1 MPAPGQTFERL
12 TPADEDRLRQQRAVI
27 ERYLGDDSAD
37 HAKYAT
43 APGKLGL
50 LRAVLAAKVFNASQT
65 YELQCMGVVLGDAF
79 VQQCGWRW
87 RMAND
92 QHGRDPCVKVPD
104 SSIVLFPLTMISKRV
119 ERGDEVDVFRLFNEV
134 AANVEHRV
142 KLADPLAD

>member
-27 ERYLGDDSAD
+27 EKYLGDDAAN

-50 LRAVLAAKVFNASQT
+50 LRAVLEAMVFNASQT
-65 YELQCMGVVLGDAF
+65 YELQCLGIVLGDVF
-79 VQQCGWRW
+79 VQQCGWLW

-92 QHGRDPCVKVPD
+92 QHGRDPCIKVPG
-104 SSIVLFPLTMISKRV
+104 SSIVLFPLTIISKRV
-119 ERGDEVDVFRLFNEV
+119 ERGEQVDVFDLFNRV
-134 AANVEHRV
+134 AADVEQRV
-142 KLADPLAD
+142 P